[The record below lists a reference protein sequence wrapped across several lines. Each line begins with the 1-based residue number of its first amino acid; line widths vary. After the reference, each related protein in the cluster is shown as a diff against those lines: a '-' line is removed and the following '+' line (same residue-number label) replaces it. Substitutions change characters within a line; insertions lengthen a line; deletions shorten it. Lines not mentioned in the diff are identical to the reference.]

1 MFYTH
6 VVTAGC
12 SKEQICH
19 SLLWGLLCDLVFLCN
34 SELVGI
40 LFQCF
45 KTCTYI
51 RNQQNTLQLDML
63 LRDLCKYTD
72 MGHDYLIIL
81 ILFQL
86 YLRKFVSIWQTACKA
101 GRQKVIMPKR
111 NRRSSVNPGLRD
123 TQLIIYSNHVSPKY
137 TNPKSRKQIMR
148 MLQKSRMYGYIVIM
162 VLWMRQYASTI
173 LHIPHV
179 PEIISLLVRA
189 GRNLFRS

>member
-1 MFYTH
+1 MWLLQ
-6 VVTAGC
+6 VVQKNKYVIHYCEVCCVILYFFATQNFFKFC
-12 SKEQICH
+12 FSVLKLVHTSEINKTLSSWIC
-19 SLLWGLLCDLVFLCN
+19 F
-34 SELVGI
+34 
-40 LFQCF
+40 
-45 KTCTYI
+45 
-51 RNQQNTLQLDML
+51 

-137 TNPKSRKQIMR
+137 TNPKIRKQNMR
-148 MLQKSRMYGYIVIM
+148 KAQKSRMYGYAVIL
-162 VLWMRQYASTI
+162 VLWMRQYASTT